1 MAFSGKRVVS
11 LQLYAL
17 GGKPPGP
24 FNRTQPAHITA
35 LFLLPAVTRATFQVT
50 AQRQAV
56 FMLWAIKHATFQ
68 ADSGR
73 TGTFTLTAQRK
84 EIFELE
90 V

>member
-17 GGKPPGP
+17 GGRPPGS
-24 FNRTQPAHITA
+24 FDRTRPDYTPA

-50 AQRQAV
+50 AQRQAL
-56 FMLWAIKHATFQ
+56 FMLRAIKHATFQ
-68 ADSGR
+68 ADSGQ
-73 TGTFTLTAQRK
+73 TGTFTLPAQRK